1 MTRRRLLLVLGAAL
15 CLFLAAAAAMLAND
29 VHAWQTALRADDAEA
44 LADPAKPVPSGAGEV
59 LPFHIARSL
68 LAVDDDLE
76 LRRTLLLFRRA
87 YTGIPS
93 RDQSTAGTE
102 LRAQAEVA
110 LGRLIRDEGD
120 ASRASAA
127 ANLLGV
133 LAFVDSLPG
142 ASQTSTPVDRSI
154 VEFQNAIRLDP
165 GNDDAKANLEL
176 ALGVVPPD
184 SPFHT
189 SRHGAQGKRRG
200 GASLS
205 NPGRGY

>member
-1 MTRRRLLLVLGAAL
+1 MTRRRLLLSLGAAL
-15 CLFLAAAAAMLAND
+15 CLFLAAAAALLAND
-29 VHAWQTALRADDAEA
+29 IHAWQTTLRAGDAEA
-44 LADPAKPVPSGAGEV
+44 VVDPAKSVPSGAGEV
-59 LPFHIARSL
+59 LPFHVARSL
-68 LAVDDDLE
+68 LGVDDDLE

-110 LGRLIRDEGD
+110 LGRLIRGEGD
-120 ASRASAA
+120 GPRASDA

-189 SRHGAQGKRRG
+189 SRHGAAGRRRG

>member
-1 MTRRRLLLVLGAAL
+1 MTRHRLLLALGASL

-29 VHAWQTALRADDAEA
+29 VHAWQTTLRAADAEA
-44 LADPAKPVPSGAGEV
+44 VADPAKAVPSGAGEV

-68 LAVDDDLE
+68 LGVDDDLVF
-76 LRRTLLLFRRA
+76 RRTLLLFRRA

-93 RDQSTAGTE
+93 QDQSTAGTE

>member
-1 MTRRRLLLVLGAAL
+1 MTRRRLLLALGAAL
-15 CLFLAAAAAMLAND
+15 CLLLAAAVALLAND
-29 VHAWQTALRADDAEA
+29 VHAWQTTLRSADAEA
-44 LADPAKPVPSGAGEV
+44 VVDRAKAVPSGAGEV
-59 LPFHIARSL
+59 LPLHVARSL
-68 LAVDDDLE
+68 LGVDDDLG

-93 RDQSTAGTE
+93 HDQSTAGTE

-110 LGRLIRDEGD
+110 LGRLIRDESD

-154 VEFQNAIRLDP
+154 VEFQNAIRLDR

-176 ALGVVPPD
+176 ALGVVPPE

>member
-1 MTRRRLLLVLGAAL
+1 
-15 CLFLAAAAAMLAND
+15 MLPLH
-29 VHAWQTALRADDAEA
+29 V
-44 LADPAKPVPSGAGEV
+44 
-59 LPFHIARSL
+59 ARSL
-68 LAVDDDLE
+68 LGVDDDLE

-93 RDQSTAGTE
+93 HDQSTAGTE

-110 LGRLIRDEGD
+110 LGRLIRDESD

-176 ALGVVPPD
+176 ALGVVPPE

>member
-1 MTRRRLLLVLGAAL
+1 MTRRRLLLALGAVL
-15 CLFLAAAAAMLAND
+15 CLCAATAVALLAND
-29 VHAWQTALRADDAEA
+29 VRAWQSALRASDAEA
-44 LADPAKPVPSGAGEV
+44 VANPSKAVPSGADEI
-59 LPFHIARSL
+59 LPFHLARSL
-68 LAVDDDLE
+68 LAVGDDLA
-76 LRRTLLLFRRA
+76 LRRALVLFRGA

-102 LRAQAEVA
+102 ARAEAEVA
-110 LGRLIRDEGD
+110 LARVIRDEGD
-120 ASRASAA
+120 GTRAAAA

-142 ASQTSTPVDRSI
+142 ASQASSPVDRSI
-154 VEFQNAIRLDP
+154 VEFQNAIHLDP

-184 SPFHT
+184 SPFRT
-189 SRHGAQGKRRG
+189 SRHGAAGKRRG